1 MDRLYGWAVG
11 DFGTII
17 HTSDGGDNWIVQDS
31 KTENGIVDVFFLNR
45 NLGWASAWNYT
56 NIPFSTLLLKTT
68 DGGLNWTAEPYRE
81 DNLLTNAILYLD
93 SLNGWMVSDPHAIVR
108 TNDGGI
114 TWEHVEIDTVNLA
127 LFPVLS
133 QQFFDEQYGFA
144 CGGRRDMAGVTWKT
158 SNDGDKWYPIR
169 AEDAPADP
177 IQEIHTIDS
186 LNVIGIGG
194 DIEGS
199 YGIDVIRTSDGGVFW
214 EYETLIHRGVPYDL
228 DFKSDT
234 EVWAPLGSDRAFI
247 VSTDAG
253 TTWVQIPTPDSTVI
267 YNLIFPDSLHGFAV
281 GEEGAILKYNPPIV
295 DDVKV
300 FVKTTP
306 DGYQLY

>member
-1 MDRLYGWAVG
+1 VDSLYGWAVG
-11 DFGTII
+11 DSGTII
-17 HTSDGGDNWIVQDS
+17 HTSDGGNSWLFQQSNLDYNIEV
-31 KTENGIVDVFFLNR
+31 VFFLNSS
-45 NLGWASAWNYT
+45 LGWASAWNYT

-133 QQFFDEQYGFA
+133 IKFFDEQYGFA
-144 CGGRRDMAGVTWKT
+144 CDGRRDMAGVTWRT
-158 SNDGDKWYPIR
+158 SNGGDKWYPIR

-194 DIEGS
+194 DIES
-199 YGIDVIRTSDGGVFW
+199 SFGIDVIRTSDGGIFW
-214 EYETLIHRGVPYDL
+214 EYESHTHRGVPHDL
-228 DFKSDT
+228 DFRSDT
-234 EVWAPLGSDRAFI
+234 EVWAPLGSDKAFI

-253 TTWVQIPTPDSTVI
+253 TIQ
-267 YNLIFPDSLHGFAV
+267 
-281 GEEGAILKYNPPIV
+281 
-295 DDVKV
+295 
-300 FVKTTP
+300 
-306 DGYQLY
+306 QQR